1 MQVSL
6 GGVCHQGRLFMFK
19 DWIGND
25 LRYKHLYICHV
36 DSYIGY
42 FNPYNGDIDY
52 ATSDKFIEFIQ
63 GVLEKYPEYSPHNV
77 INYGIQQEIRKKIQE
92 DCVKTVSIFQ
102 NKVEKNR

>member
-1 MQVSL
+1 
-6 GGVCHQGRLFMFK
+6 MFK

-77 INYGIQQEIRKKIQE
+77 INYGIQQEIRKKIKY
-92 DCVKTVSIFQ
+92 DYIKSKGLVD
-102 NKVEKNR
+102 KNSER